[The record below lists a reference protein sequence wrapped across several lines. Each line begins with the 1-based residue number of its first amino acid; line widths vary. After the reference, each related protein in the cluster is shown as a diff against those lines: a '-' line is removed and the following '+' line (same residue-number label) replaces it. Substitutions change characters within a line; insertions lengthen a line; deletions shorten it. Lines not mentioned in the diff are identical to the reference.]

1 MFFEK
6 SHPSKPWVGGSN
18 PSWITRTKPVPVR
31 FLPHGDCFVIIR
43 FIVPNQTSFNWILIA
58 QTKGTVFDMPV
69 ELIPA
74 FLFYCLVSSITPGP
88 ANLCSLAAALN
99 FGKKQALIQ
108 WKGLFTGF
116 TIISLCSVF
125 ATYFIGS
132 IIGEYVTFLSY
143 IGAVYILW
151 LAWHIWKSGDPSEA
165 AARKR
170 CNFYTGLFVN
180 LTNVKIMIY
189 CLTALSAYVLPYRQD
204 FFSLLTVG
212 LLLPFTGPIAN
223 LVWLFA
229 GAFLKKFFSQYRRP
243 LNAVMALSLVFCS
256 YSMVTH

>member
-1 MFFEK
+1 
-6 SHPSKPWVGGSN
+6 
-18 PSWITRTKPVPVR
+18 
-31 FLPHGDCFVIIR
+31 
-43 FIVPNQTSFNWILIA
+43 
-58 QTKGTVFDMPV
+58 MPV

-88 ANLCSLAAALN
+88 ANLCSMAAALN

-108 WKGLFTGF
+108 WRGLFTGF

-125 ATYFIGS
+125 ATYFIGAV
-132 IIGEYVTFLSY
+132 IGEYVTFLSY
-143 IGAVYILW
+143 VGAAYILW

-165 AARKR
+165 AARDR

-204 FFSLLTVG
+204 FISLLVVG
-212 LLLPFTGPIAN
+212 LLLPFTGPLAN

-229 GAFLKKFFSQYRRP
+229 GVGLKTFFSQYRHP
-243 LNAVMALSLVFCS
+243 LNALMALSLVFCA